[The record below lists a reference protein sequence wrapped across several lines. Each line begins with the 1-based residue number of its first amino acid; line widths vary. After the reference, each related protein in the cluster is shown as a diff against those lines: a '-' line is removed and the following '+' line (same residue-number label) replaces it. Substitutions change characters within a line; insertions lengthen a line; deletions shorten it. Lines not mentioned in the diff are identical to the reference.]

1 MSAMRRLA
9 EQRRDVRS
17 HGTTTLGRA
26 SIQPAVCTGI
36 HEVSSSIHTGR
47 PRRVAVLTLSNGLT
61 TTLRLDDGAKAP
73 DPGATVFVRGGRGMG
88 DQPATGGV
96 ILAPAYPS

>member
-1 MSAMRRLA
+1 MRRLA

-17 HGTTTLGRA
+17 HGTTALGRA

-36 HEVSSSIHTGR
+36 HEVSSSIPAGR

-61 TTLRLDDGAKAP
+61 TTLRLGDGAPAP
-73 DPGATVFVRGGRGMG
+73 EQGATVFVRGGRGMG

-96 ILAPAYPS
+96 TLAPVRPS